1 MNAFGFDITARAIT
15 PFSEVVT
22 AIRTSD
28 FSLSV
33 WSWASQSPFAARQFF
48 GPVQRFNIGH
58 TPAPDQLGIN
68 FVMQFN
74 YNGEDIDLDDMITHA
89 SDGLDTAVQME
100 RAGKVALILNDL
112 MPFVPLNVEQSVE
125 PVNEKLIS
133 GAPADGDPILKNPT
147 GSDHWIILYLL
158 QGKLGPAA

>member
-1 MNAFGFDITARAIT
+1 MNKFGFDITARSI
-15 PFSEVVT
+15 PFAQVVK

-28 FSLSV
+28 FQLSI
-33 WSWASQSPFAARQFF
+33 WSWAGQSPFASRQFF

-68 FVMQFN
+68 FPMKFKW
-74 YNGEDIDLDDMITHA
+74 NGEDIDLDALINNA
-89 SDGLDTAVQME
+89 SASMDNKVRMD

-125 PVNEKLIS
+125 PVNEKLIA
-133 GAPADGDPILKNPT
+133 GAPKDGDPILKNPT
-147 GSDHWIILYLL
+147 GEDHWAILWLL
-158 QGKLGPAA
+158 QGKLSPAS